1 MDQTTILIVGA
12 FVLLLLIAGIGLTIK
27 EFSKMAKEP
36 EKYTHPAY
44 DEDEEE
50 EKTEKDS
57 ADA

>member
-44 DEDEEE
+44 DEEE
-50 EKTEKDS
+50 EKAEEDV
-57 ADA
+57 ADL